1 MVETAELHA
10 WLEALGDRIQA
21 LRKALDV
28 DALNKRID
36 ELSARMEAPEFW
48 NDPQAAQGVL
58 EELKR
63 LKNRAEP
70 VQAAAEDQAN
80 LAELANLV
88 EAEDDAEA
96 MDEVDR
102 DAQALAG
109 QVDRLETA
117 ALLSGPNDDKDVFFS
132 VHAGAGGNDACECA
146 EILLRMFLR
155 HFERR
160 GWRAQELNTVPGEE
174 AGIRSATYRVSGE
187 NVYGYLRSEMGVHRI
202 VRISPFSGKRETSF
216 VGVDVMPE
224 YGDVSVDI
232 DENDLRVDTYRSSGK
247 GGQHVNKT
255 DSAVRIT
262 HVPTG
267 VVVAVQNE
275 RSQHK
280 NRAIALRLLKAKL
293 QRMEEAKRE
302 KELGALYS
310 EKGEIAFG
318 SQIRNYVF
326 QPYTQ
331 VKDTRTGHENGNIQ
345 AVMDGDLDEFEEAF
359 LRWDVQ
365 RRRKRA

>member
-1 MVETAELHA
+1 
-10 WLEALGDRIQA
+10 
-21 LRKALDV
+21 
-28 DALNKRID
+28 
-36 ELSARMEAPEFW
+36 
-48 NDPQAAQGVL
+48 
-58 EELKR
+58 
-63 LKNRAEP
+63 
-70 VQAAAEDQAN
+70 
-80 LAELANLV
+80 
-88 EAEDDAEA
+88 
-96 MDEVDR
+96 
-102 DAQALAG
+102 
-109 QVDRLETA
+109 
-117 ALLSGPNDDKDVFFS
+117 
-132 VHAGAGGNDACECA
+132 
-146 EILLRMFLR
+146 
-155 HFERR
+155 
-160 GWRAQELNTVPGEE
+160 
-174 AGIRSATYRVSGE
+174 
-187 NVYGYLRSEMGVHRI
+187 
-202 VRISPFSGKRETSF
+202 
-216 VGVDVMPE
+216 MPE

>member
-132 VHAGAGGNDACECA
+132 VHAGAGGNDGSTPCPARRRAFVARPIACPARTCTGTCA
-146 EILLRMFLR
+146 ARWAST
-155 HFERR
+155 
-160 GWRAQELNTVPGEE
+160 GSYAS
-174 AGIRSATYRVSGE
+174 ARSAANARP
-187 NVYGYLRSEMGVHRI
+187 RSWVW
-202 VRISPFSGKRETSF
+202 T
-216 VGVDVMPE
+216 
-224 YGDVSVDI
+224 
-232 DENDLRVDTYRSSGK
+232 
-247 GGQHVNKT
+247 
-255 DSAVRIT
+255 
-262 HVPTG
+262 
-267 VVVAVQNE
+267 
-275 RSQHK
+275 
-280 NRAIALRLLKAKL
+280 
-293 QRMEEAKRE
+293 
-302 KELGALYS
+302 
-310 EKGEIAFG
+310 
-318 SQIRNYVF
+318 
-326 QPYTQ
+326 
-331 VKDTRTGHENGNIQ
+331 
-345 AVMDGDLDEFEEAF
+345 
-359 LRWDVQ
+359 
-365 RRRKRA
+365 